1 MARVAVHGEQ
11 LRHGQP
17 RRGEQVVILLLI
29 IIIITIITI
38 ITIIIIIIIM
48 STMDEVRRKR
58 CVERLRRIWVRDC
71 QFEEQQ
77 RLYEQKRRET
87 YSQR

>member
-17 RRGEQVVILLLI
+17 RRGQQVVII
-29 IIIITIITI
+29 IIITI

-48 STMDEVRRKR
+48 STVDEVRRKR

-77 RLYEQKRRET
+77 RLNEQKRRET
-87 YSQR
+87 YTQR

>member
-1 MARVAVHGEQ
+1 MEVHGEQ

-29 IIIITIITI
+29 IIIIIIITI
-38 ITIIIIIIIM
+38 IVIIM
-48 STMDEVRRKR
+48 STVNEVRRKR

>member
-1 MARVAVHGEQ
+1 MEVHGEQ

-17 RRGEQVVILLLI
+17 RRGQQVVILLLLLLI
-29 IIIITIITI
+29 IIS
-38 ITIIIIIIIM
+38 IIIVIIIM
-48 STMDEVRRKR
+48 SSVDEVRRKR

-77 RLYEQKRRET
+77 RLNEQKRRET

>member
-1 MARVAVHGEQ
+1 M
-11 LRHGQP
+11 
-17 RRGEQVVILLLI
+17 I
-29 IIIITIITI
+29 IMIVMIIF
-38 ITIIIIIIIM
+38 IIIM
-48 STMDEVRRKR
+48 STVDEVCRKR

>member
-1 MARVAVHGEQ
+1 MAVHGEQ

-17 RRGEQVVILLLI
+17 RRGQQVVILLLLLLLLLI
-29 IIIITIITI
+29 IIIITIII
-38 ITIIIIIIIM
+38 ITM
-48 STMDEVRRKR
+48 STVDEVCRKR

>member
-1 MARVAVHGEQ
+1 MEVHGEQ

-17 RRGEQVVILLLI
+17 RRGEQVFILHLI
-29 IIIITIITI
+29 
-38 ITIIIIIIIM
+38 IIIIIIIM
-48 STMDEVRRKR
+48 STVDEVCRKR